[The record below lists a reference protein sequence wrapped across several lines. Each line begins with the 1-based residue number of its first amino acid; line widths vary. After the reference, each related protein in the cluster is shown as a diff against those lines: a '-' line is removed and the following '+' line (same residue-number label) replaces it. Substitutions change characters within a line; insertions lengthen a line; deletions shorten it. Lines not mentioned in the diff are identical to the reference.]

1 MDRNSITVMRTAAKA
16 PNFTEMLLTASQL
29 PLKVK
34 ILICQFIIL
43 FFPGKTDQFNVTT
56 YYFSFYL
63 FWPEG
68 AGELSIAQSLK
79 CMLIFNVIFQYIFYS
94 LNLFENFCCLFYQK
108 EKNPFILRAWLPRA
122 LNGHHFYSV
131 DG

>member
-16 PNFTEMLLTASQL
+16 PDFTEMLLTAPQL

-56 YYFSFYL
+56 YFSFYL

-68 AGELSIAQSLK
+68 AGELSTAQSLK

-108 EKNPFILRAWLPRA
+108 EKKSI
-122 LNGHHFYSV
+122 YSQSMAS
-131 DG
+131 

>member
-1 MDRNSITVMRTAAKA
+1 MGKGAPSATDRKSITVSRTAAKA
-16 PNFTEMLLTASQL
+16 PDFTEMAPQL

-43 FFPGKTDQFNVTT
+43 FFPGKTDQLNVTT

-68 AGELSIAQSLK
+68 AGELSTAQSLK
-79 CMLIFNVIFQYIFYS
+79 CYV
-94 LNLFENFCCLFYQK
+94 NF
-108 EKNPFILRAWLPRA
+108 
-122 LNGHHFYSV
+122 
-131 DG
+131 